1 MFKRLI
7 LAILAVPLMA
17 FASPTKEALLVGVSK
32 YKSNNISRLDG
43 VIIDI
48 KQMKKLLES
57 RGFNVK
63 VLFNEEATV
72 SNVERA
78 LHSYSNLDKDDSFLF
93 YTSSHGTQIDD
104 ANGDE
109 ADGKDEAY
117 VLYET
122 EIDANGD
129 VINMRGLLVDDNLEN
144 MLSKISAKK
153 FLITDACHS
162 GSMYKSLNS
171 NVRSKSVKISSNFI
185 GKGVLGSVY
194 KPKNMIVL
202 GATEDNEEALDT
214 DEGGM
219 FTGAIYDAWST
230 NQKITFQDMKEKV
243 SIHIKNNCTPQR
255 VFHPTLY
262 STNSSFINISIDD
275 FMNVNITINP
285 KKSLLEEY
293 FDHIMTLD
301 GVKRMSL
308 SATKKSYT
316 VGDKIN
322 FNIDTNQESGYLYVL
337 EIKDSDNEINVL
349 YPNPY
354 SKINRQDLS
363 SRFSFPKRG
372 DGFVFK
378 ASNSGT
384 AVERTVVYSIL
395 SKTKIDGLEL
405 STRVGN
411 KEFQTIKKDFEG
423 QFKLKN
429 AFKNIIVKKK
439 QDKGISIAKTVF
451 NTRG

>member
-1 MFKRLI
+1 MLKRLI
-7 LAILAVPLMA
+7 LTILVVPLMA
-17 FASPTKEALLVGVSK
+17 FASPVKEALIVGVSK
-32 YKSNNISRLDG
+32 YKYDNITRLDG
-43 VIIDI
+43 VVIDV
-48 KQMKKLLES
+48 KQMKRLLES

-72 SNVERA
+72 SNVQSA
-78 LHSYSNLDKDDSFLF
+78 LDSYSNLSKDDSFLL

-104 ANGDE
+104 KNGDE

-122 EIDANGD
+122 ETDDNGA
-129 VINMRGLLVDDNLEN
+129 VKSMIGLLVDDDLEN

-162 GSMYKSLNS
+162 GSMYKSFNS
-171 NVRSKSVKISSNFI
+171 NVRSKSLKLSSNFT
-185 GKGVLGSVY
+185 GKGVLGKIY
-194 KPKNMIVL
+194 KPRNLIVL

-230 NQKITFQDMKEKV
+230 NQKITFQDIKDKV
-243 SIHIKNNCTPQR
+243 SVHIENSCTPQQ

-262 STNSSFINISIDD
+262 STNNNFINISIDD
-275 FMNVNITINP
+275 FMNVNINITP
-285 KKSLLEEY
+285 KKALLEEY

-301 GVKRMSL
+301 GVKRMSI
-308 SATKKSYT
+308 KSSKRDYA

-322 FNIDTNQESGYLYVL
+322 FTIDTNQESGYLYVL
-337 EIKDSDNEINVL
+337 EIKESDDEINVL

-378 ASNSGT
+378 ASNSARG
-384 AVERTVVYSIL
+384 VERTVVYSIL
-395 SKTKIDGLEL
+395 SKDRIDGLEL
-405 STRVGN
+405 S
-411 KEFQTIKKDFEG
+411 KESNQFQIIKKDFDG

-429 AFKNIIVKKK
+429 TFKNIIVKKK
-439 QDKGISIAKTVF
+439 EDKGISIAKTIF